1 MISENERSDPMAA
14 ATNEAKSGEVDKIKD
29 DIRKLRDDLGQ
40 LLGHIGSYGKGKVGG
55 TREKVS
61 GTVED
66 LQGRAYDRVQGVS
79 REATERGRWVAATSR
94 DKVQER
100 PLTAVAVAF
109 AAGLALA
116 SLLRW
121 RR

>member
-1 MISENERSDPMAA
+1 MA

-55 TREKVS
+55 VREKV
-61 GTVED
+61 GETMED
-66 LQGRAYDRVQGVS
+66 VPGRAYDRVQEVS
-79 REATERGRWVAATSR
+79 REAAERGRWAAATSR

-100 PLTAVAVAF
+100 PLTSVAVAF
-109 AAGLALA
+109 AVGLALA
-116 SLLRW
+116 SLLMW